1 MAPQT
6 RLDHPCS
13 SHLLSIH
20 HRHHRHQHNN
30 YYYYISSGIRYSL
43 LLLQPLLLRDAVL
56 DPGRCWIR
64 PIIATRMTTRNRE
77 QTLAFRY
84 LPFARAS
91 CFLPFAVWHSC
102 VLLFFLP
109 RSSIEASS
117 RLSCVP
123 LDTGLLNGLNLM
135 HPKDQPI
142 WTTQLLGCLI
152 LIIRSGKR
160 NNRAVRI
167 CLDRTSPRDSR
178 PGQPRNGNTGFA
190 GLATCILPRTIV
202 FGSLPEAMDI
212 SPSLDHC
219 SNCIAIKA
227 LSL

>member
-1 MAPQT
+1 
-6 RLDHPCS
+6 
-13 SHLLSIH
+13 
-20 HRHHRHQHNN
+20 
-30 YYYYISSGIRYSL
+30 
-43 LLLQPLLLRDAVL
+43 
-56 DPGRCWIR
+56 
-64 PIIATRMTTRNRE
+64 MTTRNRE

-123 LDTGLLNGLNLM
+123 LDNGLLNGLNLM

-160 NNRAVRI
+160 NNRAVRSALI
-167 CLDRTSPRDSR
+167 ERLQGTAVSVSQGMETLDLLDWPHACY
-178 PGQPRNGNTGFA
+178 PGPLF
-190 GLATCILPRTIV
+190 
-202 FGSLPEAMDI
+202 FGSLPEAMDTP
-212 SPSLDHC
+212 PSLDHC
-219 SNCIAIKA
+219 SDCIAIKA

>member
-1 MAPQT
+1 
-6 RLDHPCS
+6 
-13 SHLLSIH
+13 
-20 HRHHRHQHNN
+20 
-30 YYYYISSGIRYSL
+30 
-43 LLLQPLLLRDAVL
+43 
-56 DPGRCWIR
+56 
-64 PIIATRMTTRNRE
+64 MTTRNRE

-202 FGSLPEAMDI
+202 FLEACQRPWTYRQAWI
-212 SPSLDHC
+212 IVV
-219 SNCIAIKA
+219 IASQLKLYRCESSFTLTA
-227 LSL
+227 CTHELA